1 MCILKQE
8 KLIDDYDILHLKLD
22 EKKLLYN
29 YKTLMLKFE
38 NDNKIFEKYKDC
50 FILLDETL
58 NSILGKKNECLSIP
72 IFIDINDEE
81 VEISKSLDRYS
92 IIDIISKYNQDLAS
106 EINKMNF
113 DPQEANRF
121 WGESCGPTWTLPTGE
136 SYQTGCYYVFW
147 INTGCNVEV
156 AN

>member
-1 MCILKQE
+1 VWFGV
-8 KLIDDYDILHLKLD
+8 DDYDILHLKLD

-136 SYQTGCYYVFW
+136 SYQTCCYYVFW